1 MFCLEV
7 MNDHIYFTA
16 VYCTMGSL
24 LLCHMDSL
32 IDQTVAIFHSWHM
45 EMKYEGN
52 DRAAT
57 FIFK

>member
-1 MFCLEV
+1 MIVFISQQCIALWEV
-7 MNDHIYFTA
+7 
-16 VYCTMGSL
+16 
-24 LLCHMDSL
+24 LLCHTDSL
-32 IDQTVAIFHSWHM
+32 IEQTVAIFHSWHM